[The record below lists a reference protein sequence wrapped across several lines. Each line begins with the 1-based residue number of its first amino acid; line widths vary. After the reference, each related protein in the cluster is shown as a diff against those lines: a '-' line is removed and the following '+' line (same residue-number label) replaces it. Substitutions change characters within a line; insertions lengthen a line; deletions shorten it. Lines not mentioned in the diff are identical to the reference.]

1 MAANQP
7 PLKIQQL
14 LDRAANDP
22 ALLQRLA
29 ADPLGTAQ
37 AEGLNLS
44 AGHIKGLLGMPDA
57 SDQEIVDV
65 LRSRVSHAAT
75 HCGDCGP

>member
-1 MAANQP
+1 MATNQP

-22 ALLQRLA
+22 ALLQRLS

-44 AGHIKGLLGMPDA
+44 ASHIKGLLGMPDA
-57 SDQEIVDV
+57 SDEEVVNV
-65 LRSRVSHAAT
+65 LRSRVSHATT
-75 HCGDCGP
+75 HCAPCMP